1 MYQYPINIEDD
12 PEFPNSLKL
21 NAFEIEKIVK
31 KKKRGTKSTKKAG
44 RTLHSSKAL
53 TQGRNQKFV

>member
-12 PEFPNSLKL
+12 SEFPNSLKL

-31 KKKRGTKSTKKAG
+31 KNGKRIFE
-44 RTLHSSKAL
+44 
-53 TQGRNQKFV
+53 QK